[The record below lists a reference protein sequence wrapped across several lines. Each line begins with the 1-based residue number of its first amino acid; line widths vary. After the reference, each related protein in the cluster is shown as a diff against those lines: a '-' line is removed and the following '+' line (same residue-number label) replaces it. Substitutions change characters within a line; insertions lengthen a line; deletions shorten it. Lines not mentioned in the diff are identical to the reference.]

1 MAKQYTGIDGS
12 LLLDN
17 VQVARVSTW
26 SFSAN
31 ADVLETT
38 SLGDFARNYVY
49 GVQSFTGTA
58 TVFYYENNSNL
69 IEGRAIMDDLL
80 RTTQTPTEPTH
91 TLELRFSGG
100 SATRAVKF
108 RCALT
113 SVEIAASV
121 GEIIEATINFTVCGA
136 LTTANL
142 I

>member
-1 MAKQYTGIDGS
+1 VAKQYTGIDGS

-17 VQVARVSTW
+17 VQVARVSNW